1 MPNSNGFT
9 CLHIAA
15 KEGYLDMC
23 RRLMAIGCDPN
34 IRDKYGFSAAYWAKE
49 NRHKDVMD

>member
-1 MPNSNGFT
+1 MLDIVDLFIQCGADATIENKNGFT

-23 RRLMAIGCDPN
+23 KLLITKG
-34 IRDKYGFSAAYWAKE
+34 K
-49 NRHKDVMD
+49 